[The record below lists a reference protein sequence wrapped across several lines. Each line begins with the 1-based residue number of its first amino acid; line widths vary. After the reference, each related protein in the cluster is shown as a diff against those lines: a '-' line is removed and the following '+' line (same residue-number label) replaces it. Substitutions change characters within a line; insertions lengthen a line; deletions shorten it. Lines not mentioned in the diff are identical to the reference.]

1 VNNAKRA
8 LLAVV
13 VVALGCAATLGAQAR
28 PRANSAC
35 QVGDRIL
42 LRVVG
47 EPELTDTFT
56 VSAGPALI
64 LPVVGSVSLAGV
76 RRDSVE
82 SVLTNAI
89 AKYFRDPTVHARALV
104 RVAVL
109 GEVLRPGFY
118 AVPSDALVSDVLM
131 AAGGPTPNAQ
141 VDALRVTR
149 DGAELL
155 SRDATKKVVAQ
166 GLTLTQIDIM
176 SEDQFIVPHV
186 ADPERTIRI
195 ISVLVAIPVAVI
207 TVLLL
212 RR

>member
-1 VNNAKRA
+1 
-8 LLAVV
+8 
-13 VVALGCAATLGAQAR
+13 
-28 PRANSAC
+28 
-35 QVGDRIL
+35 
-42 LRVVG
+42 
-47 EPELTDTFT
+47 
-56 VSAGPALI
+56 
-64 LPVVGSVSLAGV
+64 
-76 RRDSVE
+76 
-82 SVLTNAI
+82 
-89 AKYFRDPTVHARALV
+89 V

-118 AVPSDALVSDVLM
+118 AVPSDAFFLDVLM
-131 AAGGPTPNAQ
+131 AAGGPTPSAQ
-141 VDALRVTR
+141 VDGLRVTR

-166 GLTLTQIDIM
+166 GLSLSQMGIR
-176 SEDQFIVPHV
+176 SEDQFVVPRV